1 MIGPTM
7 WKSENAAFVSAA
19 PFRPLAHSPELTS
32 TSPVIAQ
39 TTTVSQNVPVEETSA
54 WRTGFLVCAAAATIG
69 PLPSPDSF

>member
-7 WKSENAAFVSAA
+7 WKSENAARVSAA
-19 PFRPLAHSPELTS
+19 FFRPLAHSPELTS

-69 PLPSPDSF
+69 ALPSPDSF